1 MSTGTKPPSPPAS
14 EGSGISEPQKLNGMH
29 AVTTGTDEPD
39 DDGADE
45 GVEQPETEAPLE
57 PPPTVIADL
66 MASCV
71 RFVHAKY
78 GVLLDGTQDTLSL
91 LDAYVNEARL
101 SAAERPETL
110 PLTAAA
116 IGAYFGEVVRL
127 TFGGSWVTVGDHDVW
142 KLCLRHVYLAFNPL
156 GTAMEALTGEEV
168 PGWHAHLTLEPDD
181 QAQLERR
188 LEALGE
194 VPDEEFFL
202 PTTRFDVIH
211 IAVEAIHGRMS
222 ASGLGDVTFTPD
234 DYE

>member
-1 MSTGTKPPSPPAS
+1 MSTGTNHNGP
-14 EGSGISEPQKLNGMH
+14 SEPQKLNGLH
-29 AVTTGTDEPD
+29 GAE
-39 DDGADE
+39 ADE
-45 GVEQPETEAPLE
+45 GPEDEATDALPAEELAA
-57 PPPTVIADL
+57 PPPPPGVIADL
-66 MASCV
+66 VSSCV

-127 TFGGSWVTVGDHDVW
+127 TFGATWVTVGDHDTW
-142 KLCLRHVYLAFNPL
+142 KLCLNHVYLAFNPI
-156 GTAMEALTGEEV
+156 GTAMEALTGEDA
-168 PGWHAHLTLEPDD
+168 PGYHAHLQLEPDD
-181 QAQLERR
+181 QEQLERR

-194 VPDEEFFL
+194 VPDDEYFL

-211 IAVEAIHGRMS
+211 IAVDAIHGRMA
-222 ASGLGDVTFTPD
+222 ASNVADVIFTPD
-234 DYE
+234 DYEK